1 MSLHIGAAP
10 GDVAPRILLP
20 GDPLRA
26 RWIAQTYLDD
36 VKQYNAVR
44 GMLGFTGTYRG
55 EPISVQGSGMGQPSL
70 AIYVHELFAEYD
82 AQAIIRVGSCGS
94 IREDVKL
101 RDIIVAMSAAT
112 DSAMNQWRF
121 RGISYSP
128 TADFGLLRA
137 AYDLA
142 AGRNLA
148 VHIGQ
153 IAAWDSFYADDP
165 TLLSQLAAY
174 GVLGVEMETAA
185 LYTLAARFGR
195 RALTVC
201 TVSDHVL
208 TGETTTAEERERT
221 FGAMAELA
229 LDTALVVS
237 VES

>member
-1 MSLHIGAAP
+1 MTIHIGAAP
-10 GDVAPRILLP
+10 GEVAPRVLLP

-26 RWIAQTYLDD
+26 QWIAQAYLED

-44 GMLGFTGTYRG
+44 GMLGFTGAYRG
-55 EPISVQGSGMGQPSL
+55 ERISVQASGMGQPSL
-70 AIYVHELFAEYD
+70 AIYVHELFAEFD

-94 IREDVKL
+94 IREEVRL
-101 RDIIVAMSAAT
+101 RDIVVAMSAAT

-121 RGISYSP
+121 RGISYAP
-128 TADFGLLRA
+128 TADFRLLRT

-142 AGRNLA
+142 VGRNLP
-148 VHIGQ
+148 VHVGQ

-201 TVSDHVL
+201 TVSDHLL
-208 TGETTTAEERERT
+208 TGEATTADERERT
-221 FGAMAELA
+221 FSAMAELA
-229 LDTALVVS
+229 LDTALAV
-237 VES
+237 